1 MLGKKIEDLT
11 KSKREGEKAE
21 PPSDL
26 PDMKCVTDI
35 PDIKYVSDRPD
46 LLHVT
51 DRPDIMHISDRPDV
65 LESERRANQK
75 KEDKTITG

>member
-1 MLGKKIEDLT
+1 MPGKKIEDLT
-11 KSKREGEKAE
+11 KSKREGEKVE
-21 PPSDL
+21 SPSDL
-26 PDMKCVTDI
+26 PDMKYVTDI

-51 DRPDIMHISDRPDV
+51 DRPDIMHISDRPDI
-65 LESERRANQK
+65 LEPERRAKQK